1 MQKEIIIFCVHH
13 RWNSW
18 FEVVSLKNYY
28 DNVNSIQAQLSES
41 RCAVSLSVFVCVNL
55 LFLLFNSYWM
65 RTFFVASV
73 CVWVCGAPLL
83 LLHFMSKIMINS
95 QFDTWYLCLYFRIFF
110 YCWNHSQVIESPLFT
125 RARLHS
131 QTLDWCCSV
140 SMSRS
145 PLSPIVIEIILFH
158 ILKTRNDNKTNMKSN
173 QNSKFTIRICMPE
186 MYRIKTNSKYTRN
199 E

>member
-1 MQKEIIIFCVHH
+1 MCSQ
-13 RWNSW
+13 
-18 FEVVSLKNYY
+18 
-28 DNVNSIQAQLSES
+28 
-41 RCAVSLSVFVCVNL
+41 
-55 LFLLFNSYWM
+55 
-65 RTFFVASV
+65 SV
-73 CVWVCGAPLL
+73 CVRVCEFAFFCSLIL
-83 LLHFMSKIMINS
+83 IECELFLSLVCVSVWRTVVVTSFYVQNNDKFAVRYVTFVFVFSDI
-95 QFDTWYLCLYFRIFF
+95 FFF